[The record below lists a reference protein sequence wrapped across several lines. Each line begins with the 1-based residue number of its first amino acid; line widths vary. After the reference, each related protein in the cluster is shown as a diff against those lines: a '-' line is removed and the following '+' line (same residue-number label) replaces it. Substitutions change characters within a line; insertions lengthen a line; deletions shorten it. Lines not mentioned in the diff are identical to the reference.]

1 MKNYAEKEKL
11 IEKFIKVNETI
22 AIEALTASTDE
33 QKEKVAQK
41 LLDAT
46 LPLQQMYVD
55 EIQSA
60 INPVN
65 NITASV
71 ILAAL
76 KVVTK
81 AMENQ
86 YPKAVGLSNNFV
98 AITDVE
104 TVAMPKELYEK
115 CRNKRITNGG
125 TK

>member
-1 MKNYAEKEKL
+1 MKSYAEKEKL
-11 IEKFIKVNETI
+11 IEKFIKANTTTV
-22 AIEALTASTDE
+22 IEVSTAKTDE
-33 QKEKVAQK
+33 QKKSAIQK

-65 NITASV
+65 GITASV

-86 YPKAVGLSNNFV
+86 YPKAVGLSNGFA

-104 TVAMPKELYEK
+104 TVAMSKELYEK
-115 CRNKRITNGG
+115 MQK
-125 TK
+125 